1 MAKEIQESVTVTIK
15 RSQIVLN
22 PLNPKVHTDEEI
34 KAQKENIK
42 RVGALGGIVWN
53 METQHLLDGH
63 RRVAALDSI
72 HKYDGTDK
80 TDYDI
85 KVEKVEFDDKTE
97 KEQLLYMAMGNT
109 KVDFNLAAKFIDDV
123 EYEHLGIGMD
133 DYNAILE
140 LRDFDEDVPLMEM
153 EMPKGMSELKAEL
166 EPKEADSPE
175 KVSISV
181 PSSSEKVV
189 KPVARET
196 FYSNGDEVINPDSH
210 YVPEPVN
217 EMTEAELLEEG
228 TSHVEDAELKKNLTK
243 INKEYTQDVAER
255 RTSKLALIG
264 AIHFEDEKEKETFCD
279 IFGIMNE
286 FNISIN
292 ARDILEL
299 WQNHQK

>member
-1 MAKEIQESVTVTIK
+1 MKEIQQSVTVTIK

-22 PLNPKVHTDEEI
+22 PLNPKVHTEEEI
-34 KAQKENIK
+34 RAQKDNIK

-63 RRVAALDSI
+63 RRIAALDSI

-97 KEQLLYMAMGNT
+97 KEQLLYMAMANT
-109 KVDFNLAAKFIDDV
+109 KVDFNLAARFIDDV

-140 LRDFDEDVPLMEM
+140 LRDLDEDIPIVEM
-153 EMPKGMSELKAEL
+153 EMPKGVAEMREELKEN
-166 EPKEADSPE
+166 
-175 KVSISV
+175 
-181 PSSSEKVV
+181 
-189 KPVARET
+189 
-196 FYSNGDEVINPDSH
+196 YSNKDEVIPEKPRI
-210 YVPEPVN
+210 PEPVR
-217 EMTEAELLEEG
+217 EMSQAELAPVKCEEP
-228 TSHVEDAELKKNLTK
+228 TEEVKKNITK

-264 AIHFEDEKEKETFCD
+264 AIRFADEKEKETFCEL
-279 IFGIMNE
+279 FGIVND

-292 ARDILEL
+292 AKDILEL
-299 WQNHQK
+299 WQNHRK